1 MTTKQSPAPAPASAP
16 AATLSAANV
25 PAPDASLE
33 FIAAAKANGSGYRA
47 GETTFAEL
55 ADSAA
60 GVLRNASYSVW
71 MSFSKYW
78 QEGYGGKD
86 AQKAWERFVKLVQV
100 RNPDIE
106 KPKAPSAKAQTVSA
120 ERKAEKAKVDVLASQ
135 PRATLQQQAK
145 VLVEKGDADSLRQLG
160 VVQKAMKVQAM
171 NEVTEVKAAFSANK
185 KEARARITALK
196 FNGVHRNLLEK
207 VLGMLPE
214 VPPKAESDDE
224 DEDGEF

>member
-1 MTTKQSPAPAPASAP
+1 MATTDMNA
-16 AATLSAANV
+16 
-25 PAPDASLE
+25 PAPDASQE
-33 FIAAAKANGSGYRA
+33 FIAAAKANGSGYRE

-55 ADSAA
+55 ADGAA
-60 GVLRNASYSVW
+60 KVLRNASYSVW
-71 MSFSKYW
+71 TAFAKYW

-86 AQKAWERFVKLVQV
+86 SQKAWERFVKLVQV

-120 ERKAEKAKVDVLASQ
+120 ERKAEKAKVDVLAAQ

-171 NEVTEVKAAFSANK
+171 NETAEVKAAFSANK
-185 KEARARITALK
+185 KDARARITALK
-196 FNGVHRNLLEK
+196 FNGAHRNLLEK

-214 VPPKAESDDE
+214 VPPKVDDQSDE
-224 DEDGEF
+224 DEDAEF